1 MSKISAPP
9 GFSAPTRVPPP
20 GFSTAFPSQDS
31 LNPTPGFPSGILS
44 HDGSIP
50 LSRFPSFSSGV
61 SAQEVSKL
69 PTRLPS
75 PFSSRFSS
83 QDGPDPPSRFPFSSG
98 FTSQDGS
105 NQLYGSTNPGLFPVP
120 YFPRTS
126 LISHHSFCG
135 ALQKI
140 FSGVLFWVSTV
151 IIINLS
157 LEGTQ
162 VTWSLMILLY

>member
-31 LNPTPGFPSGILS
+31 LNPTPVFPSGILC
-44 HDGSIP
+44 HGGSIP
-50 LSRFPSFSSGV
+50 PPRFSSFSSGI
-61 SAQEVSKL
+61 STQEVSKP
-69 PTRLPS
+69 PTRPPS

-83 QDGPDPPSRFPFSSG
+83 QDGLDPSSRFPFSSG
-98 FTSQDGS
+98 FSSHDGS
-105 NQLYGSTNPGLFPVP
+105 NQSYGSTNPGLFPAS

-126 LISHHSFCG
+126 LISHHAFCG
-135 ALQKI
+135 ASQKI
-140 FSGVLFWVSTV
+140 FSGVLFRVATV

-162 VTWSLMILLY
+162 VTWSSMILLY